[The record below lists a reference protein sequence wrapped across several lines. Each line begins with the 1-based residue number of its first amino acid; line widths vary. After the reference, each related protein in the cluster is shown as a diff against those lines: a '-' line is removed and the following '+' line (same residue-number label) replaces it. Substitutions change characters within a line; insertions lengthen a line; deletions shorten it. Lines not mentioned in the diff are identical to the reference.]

1 MEELTDD
8 YVREGHPDASAGPH
22 VMLFVADTGTGMDAA
37 TRSRIFEPFFS
48 TKEPGSGTGLG
59 LAMVYGV
66 VRQSGGSI
74 WVYSEPGHGTSF
86 KIYLPR
92 FVGAQDAP
100 EVPEVLPP
108 QAEVPRSIILIV
120 EDEQQVRLVARRTL
134 EQLGHTVL
142 EAVNGQNALDI
153 VRETV
158 APIDL
163 VITDLVMPGI
173 GGRELV
179 NRLRA
184 SGQSPRVLFMS
195 GYTMDAAN
203 RQSLLAD
210 SEAFV
215 EKPFTPSS
223 LARKVTGVLSA

>member
-1 MEELTDD
+1 
-8 YVREGHPDASAGPH
+8 
-22 VMLFVADTGTGMDAA
+22 
-37 TRSRIFEPFFS
+37 
-48 TKEPGSGTGLG
+48 
-59 LAMVYGV
+59 MVYGV

-108 QAEVPRSIILIV
+108 QAEVPRSLILIV

-142 EAVNGQNALDI
+142 EAADGQSALDI
-153 VRETV
+153 VREATS
-158 APIDL
+158 PIDL

-184 SGQSPRVLFMS
+184 GGHSPRVLFMS
-195 GYTMDAAN
+195 GYTVDAAN

-223 LARKVTGVLSA
+223 LARKVTSVLSA